1 MLRLK
6 LLQLVKSINKV
17 ILHDENNLLL
27 MKNYQNFKINVFKQ
41 VQLRIILQRNQQN
54 LKHIKMYSKILM
66 NN

>member
-6 LLQLVKSINKV
+6 LLQLVKSINKI
-17 ILHDENNLLL
+17 ILHEENNLLL

-41 VQLRIILQRNQQN
+41 VQLRITLQKNQQN
-54 LKHIKMYSKILM
+54 LKHIKMYSKVLM